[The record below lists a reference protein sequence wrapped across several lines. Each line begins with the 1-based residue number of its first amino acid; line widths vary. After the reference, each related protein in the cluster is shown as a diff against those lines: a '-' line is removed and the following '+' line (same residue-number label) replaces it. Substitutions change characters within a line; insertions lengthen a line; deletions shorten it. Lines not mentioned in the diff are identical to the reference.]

1 MVSKLTSKIEKL
13 DLSGTFCLKDQ
24 HIKTLVTRCNKM
36 TELSFGSYFNTR
48 HSLNFVI
55 EHLQST
61 LVKLDLQFD
70 NVTLDSN
77 DFLKLKSMK
86 KLKHVFY
93 FKQKDPVNMQMLKKM
108 LPNFQIDCHSVNIK
122 VATPNGL
129 MEGHHGFWEINAE
142 AEKSNICK

>member
-1 MVSKLTSKIEKL
+1 
-13 DLSGTFCLKDQ
+13 
-24 HIKTLVTRCNKM
+24 M

-93 FKQKDPVNMQMLKKM
+93 FKHKYANVEEDAAKPS
-108 LPNFQIDCHSVNIK
+108 D
-122 VATPNGL
+122 
-129 MEGHHGFWEINAE
+129 
-142 AEKSNICK
+142 